1 MVKAEPFQGIWWEAN
16 NEGKYTLATRQEAR
30 SKDED
35 TIESRQEANRRDGTT
50 LKAMQVAYWEGQT
63 SKVGALDTKDQST
76 TPLDRHTF
84 LS

>member
-35 TIESRQEANRRDGTT
+35 TIGSRQEANRKDGTT
-50 LKAMQVAYWEGQT
+50 LKAM
-63 SKVGALDTKDQST
+63 
-76 TPLDRHTF
+76 
-84 LS
+84 